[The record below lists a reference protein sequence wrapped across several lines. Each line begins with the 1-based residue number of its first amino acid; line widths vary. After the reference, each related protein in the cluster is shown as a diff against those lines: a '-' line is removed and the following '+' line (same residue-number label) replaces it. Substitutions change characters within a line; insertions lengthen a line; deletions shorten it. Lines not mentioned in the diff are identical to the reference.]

1 MFYDIVIANEKIA
14 IGTAITIFIHSRW
27 GFFPPLVI
35 QTVTQPYNLFQ
46 TPLAKI
52 TLLGQKAW
60 GDMRRPWQSPMA
72 MGSQWNA
79 WNDTIQTAL
88 GGEPVVRQ
96 SKKASKKAAGK
107 RKSK

>member
-1 MFYDIVIANEKIA
+1 M
-14 IGTAITIFIHSRW
+14 
-27 GFFPPLVI
+27 
-35 QTVTQPYNLFQ
+35 TQPYNLMQ

-60 GDMRRPWQSPMA
+60 GELRRPWVNPMA

-96 SKKASKKAAGK
+96 SKKAAKKAAAAGK
-107 RKSK
+107 RKTK

>member
-1 MFYDIVIANEKIA
+1 M
-14 IGTAITIFIHSRW
+14 FIHSKW
-27 GFFPPLVI
+27 GFFPPLFI

-46 TPLAKI
+46 TPLAKV

-60 GDMRRPWQSPMA
+60 GELRRPWANALA

-88 GGEPVVRQ
+88 GGEPVVR
-96 SKKASKKAAGK
+96 ASKKAAKKAAAANK